1 MDFLY
6 FLEGLRTAW
15 LDSIVGALTHLGGE
29 LVFLVAALIVFWCVD
44 KRQGYYL
51 LSVGFLGT
59 LVNQFLKITCRIP
72 RPWVRE
78 PNFTIVESA
87 RAEATGYSFPSGHS
101 TSSVGTFGVIATDAR
116 NLWVRIGALALCLL
130 IPLTRL
136 YLGVHTP
143 ADVLVGSAI
152 SLFFIIVLRPV
163 IYGGEGRH
171 LPKLLAVMLALAA
184 AFVAYMEFFPFPAD
198 VDAENLHSA
207 LENSYTLLGA
217 LLGMILVW
225 YADRKLNFST
235 DGIWYA
241 QVLKTVLGLAIAL
254 AVKEGLKM
262 PLNALF
268 GGHMAARAMRYFLLV
283 LTVGIVW
290 PLTFPWFAKLGRK
303 DESK

>member
-6 FLEGLRTAW
+6 FLEGLRTPW
-15 LDSIVGALTHLGGE
+15 LDGIVGALTHLGGE

-72 RPWVRE
+72 RPWVRD

-101 TSSVGTFGVIATDAR
+101 TSSVGTFGVIATDTR

-163 IYGGEGRH
+163 IYGSGGRH
-171 LPKLLAVMLALAA
+171 LPKLLAVMLALAV
-184 AFVAYMEFFPFPAD
+184 AFVAYMELFPFPAD
-198 VDAENLHSA
+198 VDPDNLHSA

-225 YADRKLNFST
+225 YADRKLNFPT
-235 DGIWYA
+235 EGIWYA
-241 QVLKTVLGLAIAL
+241 QVLKAVLGLAIAL

-268 GGHMAARAMRYFLLV
+268 GGHMAARALRYFLLV

>member
-6 FLEGLRTAW
+6 FLEGLRTPW

-72 RPWVRE
+72 RPWVRD